1 MSDAKNKYTTLI
13 SNTIIFALGTF
24 GSKLLVFLLMPL
36 YTSVLTTAEYG
47 AMDVVVNVS
56 NMLLPLVIVSINDGV
71 IRFGMDRA
79 YKRRDVFST
88 GIWVSL
94 AGFGIFLIFWPA
106 MKKIGMIS
114 DYTALIY
121 LYVLAAALQ
130 GVSAQFVRAMGLVRL
145 FAFNGILNTLSTVV
159 FNVLFLV
166 VMKWGMYGY
175 VLSVI
180 LSNVASMIFLW
191 IAARLYRY
199 MRWWKGIDRDTVRE
213 MIIYSLPLIPATI
226 MWSITNVSDRFFVT
240 HYLGEAQNGIYSVA
254 YKLPTIIS
262 VISAIFTQAWQLSA
276 IGERE
281 SDDREQFYSNIF
293 KSYQTIVFLAAGG
306 ILLLIKPLMH
316 LLVSDS
322 FFEAWQ
328 YTPLLVV
335 SVVFSCFSSY
345 FASFY
350 MASKKNIMAMVTIF
364 LGALLNVVLNY
375 YLIPIYGLNGAAG
388 ATAASYIFIFVI
400 RAIDTRRLFCIDL
413 GLRKLLLNSLLLG
426 LQAWLLMQNDK
437 YLYIWE
443 TLTLLAMLL
452 VNLRGILFVADR
464 FYQAFILKRRH
475 NSSC

>member
-400 RAIDTRRLFCIDL
+400 RTIDTRRLFCIDL

>member
-94 AGFGIFLIFWPA
+94 AGFAIFLIFWPA

-437 YLYIWE
+437 YLYVWE

>member
-180 LSNVASMIFLW
+180 LSNLASMIFLW

>member
-1 MSDAKNKYTTLI
+1 MSDARNKYTTLI

-71 IRFGMDRA
+71 IRFGMDHS

-94 AGFGIFLIFWPA
+94 AGFGIFLIFWPV
-106 MKKIGMIS
+106 MKKIDMIS

-121 LYVLAAALQ
+121 IYVLAAALQ

-145 FAFNGILNTLSTVV
+145 FAFNGILNTLSTVF

-175 VLSVI
+175 ILSVV
-180 LSNVASMIFLW
+180 LSNVVSMVFLW

-199 MRWWKGIDRDTVRE
+199 MRWWKGIRRETVRE

-240 HYLGEAQNGIYSVA
+240 YYMGEAQNGIYSVA

-281 SDDREQFYSNIF
+281 SDDRELFYSNIF

-316 LLVSDS
+316 LLVSDA

-364 LGALLNVVLNY
+364 LGALLNVILNY
-375 YLIPIYGLNGAAG
+375 YLIPVYGLNGAAG
-388 ATAASYIFIFVI
+388 ATAISYIFIFII
-400 RAIDTRRLFCIDL
+400 RAIDTRRLFRIDL
-413 GLRKLLLNSLLLG
+413 DLKKLLLNSLLLG
-426 LQAWLLMQNDK
+426 LQSWLLMQNDK
-437 YLYIWE
+437 YLYLWE
-443 TLTLLAMLL
+443 SLTLLAMLL

-464 FYQAFILKRRH
+464 FYRAFILKRRAGI
-475 NSSC
+475 

>member
-180 LSNVASMIFLW
+180 LSNVVSMIFLW

-437 YLYIWE
+437 YLYVWE

>member
-71 IRFGMDRA
+71 IRFGMDHA

>member
-437 YLYIWE
+437 YLYVWV

>member
-364 LGALLNVVLNY
+364 LGCPAQCGAQLLPDPHLWAQRRGRRHRGQLYLHLCDPRHRHPAAVLHRSGVEEAAAQ
-375 YLIPIYGLNGAAG
+375 LAAAG
-388 ATAASYIFIFVI
+388 ASGLAAD
-400 RAIDTRRLFCIDL
+400 A
-413 GLRKLLLNSLLLG
+413 K
-426 LQAWLLMQNDK
+426 
-437 YLYIWE
+437 
-443 TLTLLAMLL
+443 
-452 VNLRGILFVADR
+452 
-464 FYQAFILKRRH
+464 
-475 NSSC
+475 

>member
-262 VISAIFTQAWQLSA
+262 VISAFTQAWQLSA

-437 YLYIWE
+437 YLYVWE

>member
-388 ATAASYIFIFVI
+388 ATAISYIFIFVI

>member
-88 GIWVSL
+88 GIWGSL

-437 YLYIWE
+437 YLYVWE

>member
-1 MSDAKNKYTTLI
+1 MSDARNKYTTLI

-71 IRFGMDRA
+71 IRFGMDHA

-94 AGFGIFLIFWPA
+94 AGFGIFLIFWPV
-106 MKKIGMIS
+106 MKKIDMIS

-121 LYVLAAALQ
+121 IYVLAAALQ

-145 FAFNGILNTLSTVV
+145 FAFNGILNTLSTVF

-175 VLSVI
+175 ILSVV
-180 LSNVASMIFLW
+180 LSNVVSMVFLW
-191 IAARLYRY
+191 IAGRLYRY
-199 MRWWKGIDRDTVRE
+199 MRWWKGIRRETVRE

-240 HYLGEAQNGIYSVA
+240 YYMGESQNGIYSVA

-306 ILLLIKPLMH
+306 ILLLIQPLMH
-316 LLVSDS
+316 LLVSDA

-364 LGALLNVVLNY
+364 LGALLNVILNY
-375 YLIPIYGLNGAAG
+375 YLIPVYGLNGAAG
-388 ATAASYIFIFVI
+388 ATAISYIFIFII
-400 RAIDTRRLFCIDL
+400 RAIDTRRLFRIDL
-413 GLRKLLLNSLLLG
+413 DLKKLLLNSLLLG
-426 LQAWLLMQNDK
+426 LQSWLLMQNDK
-437 YLYIWE
+437 YLYLWE
-443 TLTLLAMLL
+443 SLTLLAMLL

-464 FYQAFILKRRH
+464 FYRAFILKRRAGI
-475 NSSC
+475 

>member
-1 MSDAKNKYTTLI
+1 MSDAKNKYATLI

-437 YLYIWE
+437 YLYVWE

>member
-199 MRWWKGIDRDTVRE
+199 MRWWKGSDRDTVRE

-437 YLYIWE
+437 YLYVWE

>member
-199 MRWWKGIDRDTVRE
+199 MHWWKGIDRDTVRE

-437 YLYIWE
+437 YLYVWE

>member
-364 LGALLNVVLNY
+364 LGARLNVVLNY

-437 YLYIWE
+437 YLYVWE

>member
-240 HYLGEAQNGIYSVA
+240 PYLGEAQNGIYSVA

-437 YLYIWE
+437 YLYVWE

>member
-24 GSKLLVFLLMPL
+24 GSKLLVFLLMPR

-166 VMKWGMYGY
+166 MMKWGMYGY
-175 VLSVI
+175 ILSVI

>member
-180 LSNVASMIFLW
+180 LSNVVSMIFLW

-350 MASKKNIMAMVTIF
+350 MASKKNIMAMVPIF

-437 YLYIWE
+437 YLYVWE

>member
-71 IRFGMDRA
+71 IRFGMDHA

-114 DYTALIY
+114 DYTAPIY

>member
-413 GLRKLLLNSLLLG
+413 GLKKLLLNSLLLG

-437 YLYIWE
+437 YLYVWE

>member
-437 YLYIWE
+437 YLYVWE

-464 FYQAFILKRRH
+464 FYQAFILIRRH
-475 NSSC
+475 SSSC

>member
-166 VMKWGMYGY
+166 MMKWGMYGY
-175 VLSVI
+175 ILSVI

-437 YLYIWE
+437 YLYVWE

>member
-88 GIWVSL
+88 SIWVSL

-413 GLRKLLLNSLLLG
+413 GLKKLLLNSLLLG

-437 YLYIWE
+437 YLYVWE

>member
-71 IRFGMDRA
+71 IRFGMDHA

-94 AGFGIFLIFWPA
+94 AGFGVFLIFWPV
-106 MKKIGMIS
+106 MQKIGMIS
-114 DYTALIY
+114 NYTALIY
-121 LYVLAAALQ
+121 IYVLAAALQ

-145 FAFNGILNTLSTVV
+145 FAFNGILNTLSTVI

-175 VLSVI
+175 ILSVVF
-180 LSNVASMIFLW
+180 SNLVSMAFLW
-191 IAARLYRY
+191 IAARLHRY
-199 MRWWKGIDRDTVRE
+199 MRWWKSISRDTIRE

-240 HYLGEAQNGIYSVA
+240 YYMGEAQNGIYSVA

-316 LLVSDS
+316 LLVSDT

-364 LGALLNVVLNY
+364 LGALLNVILNY
-375 YLIPIYGLNGAAG
+375 YLIPVYGLNGAAG
-388 ATAASYIFIFVI
+388 ATAISYVFIFVI
-400 RAIDTRRLFCIDL
+400 RAIDTRRLFRIDL
-413 GLRKLLLNSLLLG
+413 DLKKLLLNSLLLG
-426 LQAWLLMQNDK
+426 LQVWLLMQNDK
-437 YLYIWE
+437 YLYLWE
-443 TLTLLAMLL
+443 ALALTAMFL

-464 FYQAFILKRRH
+464 FYRAFILKRRAGI
-475 NSSC
+475 

>member
-293 KSYQTIVFLAAGG
+293 KSYQTIVFLAAGC

-437 YLYIWE
+437 YLYVWE